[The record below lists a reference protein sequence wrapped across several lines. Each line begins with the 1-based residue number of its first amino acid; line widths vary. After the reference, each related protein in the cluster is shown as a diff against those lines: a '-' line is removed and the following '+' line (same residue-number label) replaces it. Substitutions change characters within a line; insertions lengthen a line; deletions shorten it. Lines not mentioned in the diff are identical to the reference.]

1 MAWSQPHDDPADAR
15 LERSVVAGIGA
26 FRWAAWAWL
35 AITLVVTRHDLDLPE
50 LAAALAAAALAVTA
64 ALTVLAR
71 RRSPWVLRAP
81 TALAELAA
89 GYALLA
95 ADGVVYE
102 AEHPLSLGSAWPL
115 AGAITLGVVVGP
127 WGGLVAGLVLGLG
140 RLTGT
145 LLDDIAQPS
154 SLSLLSTAVLYGM
167 AGAVAGFGME
177 RLRRAERAISA
188 ARAREEVA
196 RQLHD
201 GVLQTLAVVQRRST
215 DADLAS
221 LARDQE
227 RELRAF
233 LFGADADAAGDR
245 LGPSLRHAAARF
257 ERVHGRRADVVIV
270 GRLPR
275 LPEAA
280 HEALLGAVTEALN
293 NAAKHSRAERATV
306 YLEALD
312 HELFC
317 SVKDNGEG
325 FRPDDTSEGVG
336 ISRSIRARIDEV
348 GGRAEI
354 DGNPGRG
361 TEVRLWVPT

>member
-1 MAWSQPHDDPADAR
+1 LAWGQPLDDPADAR

-35 AITLVVTRHDLDLPE
+35 AITLVVTRDDLDMPE
-50 LAAALAAAALAVTA
+50 LAAALAAAALALTA
-64 ALTVLAR
+64 ALTILAR

-95 ADGVVYE
+95 ADGGVYE
-102 AEHPLSLGSAWPL
+102 ADHPLSLGSAWPL

-127 WGGLVAGLVLGLG
+127 WGGLVAGVVLGMG

-177 RLRRAERAISA
+177 RLRRAEREISA
-188 ARAREEVA
+188 ARAREEIA

-215 DADLAS
+215 DADLAA

-227 RELRAF
+227 RELRDF
-233 LFGADADAAGDR
+233 LFGADAAGDQ
-245 LGPSLRHAAARF
+245 LGPSLRQAAARF
-257 ERVHGRRADVVIV
+257 ERVHGRRAEVVLV

-275 LPEAA
+275 LPEATR
-280 HEALLGAVTEALN
+280 EAIIGAVAEALN

-306 YLEALD
+306 YVEALD

-325 FRPDDTSEGVG
+325 FRSDDTSEGVG